1 MNWHTNRA
9 IDKSRRQKYKNPM
22 IYCKCAYENVH
33 IRFTE
38 ILKYIVPLSSFVSLS
53 LTLKHCLRLEEGMK
67 IKAFHHE
74 KNTKSRVAEVH
85 QQWKLGLFHIIIALL
100 WMWLRNSTEHNS

>member
-1 MNWHTNRA
+1 
-9 IDKSRRQKYKNPM
+9 M

-53 LTLKHCLRLEEGMK
+53 LTLKHCLRLEERMK